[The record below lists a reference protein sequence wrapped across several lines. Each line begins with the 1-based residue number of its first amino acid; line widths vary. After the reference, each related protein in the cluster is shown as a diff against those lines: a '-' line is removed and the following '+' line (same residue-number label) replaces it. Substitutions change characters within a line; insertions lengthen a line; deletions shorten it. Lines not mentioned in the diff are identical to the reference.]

1 MNSAA
6 KPSEESATSPRL
18 QRRWAR
24 GLRGLFR
31 FVAGRGG
38 LPDAFEGMLALAGP
52 MVQREF
58 DVFATNPVGQRLLAE
73 EPRRDLNALLTDR
86 PALATMPKGSFADAY
101 LDYMG
106 AEGMGSASY
115 FLDAAGLDDRASELG
130 WSTDQSW
137 FVRRMANSHDLFH
150 VMTGYDRSILGEVG
164 VDAFTAGHIP
174 MLPLRLFLGYLL
186 LLKPSAP
193 LEWSGYVLRCYRQGG
208 ATPPLSCL
216 DWESIFPL
224 PIEEAR
230 RQAGVRSLD
239 EVHPDGFPSR
249 GRKLTQLENKL
260 QGK

>member
-1 MNSAA
+1 
-6 KPSEESATSPRL
+6 
-18 QRRWAR
+18 
-24 GLRGLFR
+24 
-31 FVAGRGG
+31 
-38 LPDAFEGMLALAGP
+38 MLALAGP
-52 MVQREF
+52 MVQCEF
-58 DVFATNPVGQRLLAE
+58 DVFAGNPVGQRLLAE
-73 EPRRDLNALLTDR
+73 EPRRDLNAVLADR
-86 PALATMPKGSFADAY
+86 PTLSAMPKGSFADAY

-115 FLDAAGLDDRASELG
+115 FLDAAGLEEKARQLG
-130 WSTDQSW
+130 WTADQYW

-193 LEWSGYVLRCYRQGG
+193 FEWSGYVLRCYRQGR

-224 PIEEAR
+224 PIDEAR
-230 RQAGVRSLD
+230 RRAGVCNLA
-239 EVHPDGFPSR
+239 EIHPNGFPAS
-249 GRKLTQLENKL
+249 GRKLVRLENKL